1 MTPDL
6 DSAQLLKAQDRFIDA
21 WGRMGSVWGISR
33 TMAEVH
39 ALLFVTGEAMCMD
52 DIMDRL
58 RISRGNASMSLRA
71 LLEWGVI
78 SKAHKRGE
86 RRDFYSAEQDVWAMF
101 RAILRERVKREVE
114 PLLESLSE
122 VRELNPSGGKNAHE
136 SAKDLDERLKEVQEV
151 FELVAT
157 LGERFTGPSG
167 QGLQVAAK
175 LLAKTPGVGRRRAG
189 A

>member
-1 MTPDL
+1 MPD
-6 DSAQLLKAQDRFIDA
+6 DAQSAQLLKAQDRFIDA

-52 DIMDRL
+52 ELMDRL

-71 LLEWGVI
+71 LLEWGVV
-78 SKAHKRGE
+78 SKTHKDGE
-86 RRDFYSAEQDVWAMF
+86 RRDFYTAEQDVWAMF

-114 PLLESLSE
+114 PLLESLGE
-122 VRELNPSGGKNAHE
+122 VRELNPSGGKNAPE
-136 SAKDLDERLKEVQEV
+136 SARELDQRLEEVQEV
-151 FELVAT
+151 FGLVAS
-157 LGERFTGPSG
+157 LGERFTGANG
-167 QGLQVAAK
+167 QGLKVAAK
-175 LLAKTPGVGRRRAG
+175 LLAKAPGGTRRKAK

>member
-1 MTPDL
+1 MPPESDN
-6 DSAQLLKAQDRFIDA
+6 AQLRKAQDRFIDA

-52 DIMDRL
+52 ELMERL
-58 RISRGNASMSLRA
+58 NISRGNASMSLRA

-78 SKAHKRGE
+78 SKTHKDGD
-86 RRDFYSAEQDVWAMF
+86 RRDYFAAEQDVWAMF

-114 PLLESLSE
+114 PLIESLGE
-122 VRELNPSGGKNAHE
+122 VRELNPTGRDAPD
-136 SAKDLDERLKEVQEV
+136 SARELDRRLKAMQEV
-151 FELVAT
+151 FELVAS
-157 LGERFTGPSG
+157 LGERFAGPSG
-167 QGLQVAAK
+167 QGLKVAAK
-175 LLAKTPGVGRRRAG
+175 LLAKAPGASRARTG

>member
-1 MTPDL
+1 MSPQEHT
-6 DSAQLLKAQDRFIDA
+6 AQLLKAQDRFIDA

-39 ALLFVTGEAMCMD
+39 ALLFVTGEPMCMD

-71 LLEWGVI
+71 LLEWGVV
-78 SKAHKRGE
+78 SKAPRRGE
-86 RRDFYSAEQDVWAMF
+86 RRDYYQAEQDVWSMF

-114 PLLESLSE
+114 PLIESISE
-122 VRELNPSGGKNAHE
+122 VRELNPSDEQDAHE
-136 SAKDLDERLKEVQEV
+136 SARELDQRLRDMQEV
-151 FELVAT
+151 FQLVAT

-167 QGLQVAAK
+167 QGLKVAAK
-175 LLAKTPGVGRRRAG
+175 LLAKTPGAGRSRAG